1 MGKENLNTTDD
12 KQIKI
17 NKWDYLALKNTL
29 DDAVKDVFITK
40 YNHIEDFALIDCRL
54 LICTFA
60 VLVAGFA
67 LAWDFFNPFPKSR
80 FVLTGCVALYFITM
94 GAITLYTTYMEESIF
109 AVTLERDESG
119 FNADIVWEASSYI
132 KKHTGMY
139 HLIIVRKD
147 SVGGDVRVREISK
160 SVANYFD
167 DDGTLCQDIIENE
180 VTKIREA
187 VLKLKKI
194 E

>member
-1 MGKENLNTTDD
+1 MAKEDSNNTDD
-12 KQIKI
+12 KPFKI
-17 NKWDYLALKNTL
+17 NKWDYMALKNTL
-29 DDAVKDVFITK
+29 DDAVKDVLIAK
-40 YNHIEDFALIDCRL
+40 YNHIEDFSLIDCRL

-80 FVLTGCVALYFITM
+80 FVLNICVALYFITM
-94 GAITLYTTYMEESIF
+94 GAISLYTTYMEKGIF

-119 FNADIVWEASSYI
+119 FNPDVVWEASSYI

-147 SVGGDVRVREISK
+147 SVGGDIREREISK

-167 DDGTLCQDIIENE
+167 DEGTLCQDIVENE

>member
-1 MGKENLNTTDD
+1 MGKDNSNSSDD

-17 NKWDYLALKNTL
+17 NKWDYLALKNAL
-29 DDAVKDVFITK
+29 DDAVKEVLITK
-40 YNHIEDFALIDCRL
+40 FNHIEDFSLIDCRL

-60 VLVAGFA
+60 VLVAAFA

-80 FVLTGCVALYFITM
+80 FVLTVCVALYFITM
-94 GAITLYTTYMEESIF
+94 GLITLYTTYKEKGIF

-119 FNADIVWEASSYI
+119 FNPDVVWEASSYI

-139 HLIIVRKD
+139 YLTIVRKD
-147 SVGGDVRVREISK
+147 SVGEDVREREVSK

-167 DDGTLCQDIIENE
+167 EEGTLCQDVVENE
-180 VTKIREA
+180 VTKIRDA

>member
-1 MGKENLNTTDD
+1 MTKEESNTDD
-12 KQIKI
+12 KPIKI

-29 DDAVKDVFITK
+29 DDAVKEVLITK
-40 YNHIEDFALIDCRL
+40 YNHVEDYSLIDCRL
-54 LICTFA
+54 FICTFA
-60 VLVAGFA
+60 VLVAAFA
-67 LAWDFFNPFPKSR
+67 LGWDFFNPFPKSR
-80 FVLTGCVALYFITM
+80 FVLTVCVALYFITM
-94 GAITLYTTYMEESIF
+94 GAITLYTTYMEKGIF

-119 FNADIVWEASSYI
+119 FNPDVVWEASSYI
-132 KKHTGMY
+132 KKHTGTY
-139 HLIIVRKD
+139 YLTIIRKD
-147 SVGGDVRVREISK
+147 SVGKDIREREIAK

-167 DDGTLCQDIIENE
+167 EDGTLCQDVVENE